1 MAIDFPS
8 APLTGQILTSG
19 AATYT
24 WNGYAW
30 LIGAW
35 IIEDGVRVRHATKDE
50 VANNIALISQG
61 AT

>member
-1 MAIDFPS
+1 MFDFPS
-8 APLTGQILTSG
+8 DPIAGQIVTFG

-35 IIEDGVRVRHATKDE
+35 IIEDSVRVRMASKDE
-50 VANNIALISQG
+50 IENNMALIRG
-61 AT
+61 KL